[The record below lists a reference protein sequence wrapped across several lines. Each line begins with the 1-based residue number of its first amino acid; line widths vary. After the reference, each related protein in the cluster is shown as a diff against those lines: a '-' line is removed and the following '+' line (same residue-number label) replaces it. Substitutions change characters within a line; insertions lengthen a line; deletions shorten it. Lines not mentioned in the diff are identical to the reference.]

1 MEREK
6 RLMPIRE
13 ACLFVADMKE
23 RSLWY
28 QPETT
33 VGYPIE
39 VKIDPDIS
47 DEWIVIS
54 TREAFHEWDA
64 KCEDSGPVVYW
75 P

>member
-1 MEREK
+1 MTKQK
-6 RLMPIRE
+6 RLMPITE

-23 RSLWY
+23 RTLWFM
-28 QPETT
+28 PERTI
-33 VGYPIE
+33 GYPVE

-47 DEWIVIS
+47 DEWIIIS
-54 TREAFHEWDA
+54 TQEAFREWDA